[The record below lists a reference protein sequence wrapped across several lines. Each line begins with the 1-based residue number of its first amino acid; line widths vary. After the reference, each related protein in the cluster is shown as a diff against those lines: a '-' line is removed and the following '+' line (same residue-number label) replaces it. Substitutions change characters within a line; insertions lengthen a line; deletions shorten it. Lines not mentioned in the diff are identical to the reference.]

1 MRSHHR
7 RYLLEQIGDAAQRR
21 LWQFIGLGM
30 LTSAGALAISL
41 ATWSARDPSLN
52 HATGG
57 HVRNLLGGPGGWGF
71 RR

>member
-30 LTSAGALAISL
+30 LTSAFGLSVI
-41 ATWSARDPSLN
+41 
-52 HATGG
+52 
-57 HVRNLLGGPGGWGF
+57 V
-71 RR
+71 